1 MASVCACGDY
11 FNVSLDGELCLN
23 PGTMGLREIMYFNTP
38 GADQFRKSDYPW
50 LARIRVK
57 VQAAGGGSG
66 GARASANE
74 LISRPGGAGGGY
86 SESLLT
92 VDELGAVESV
102 VVGAGGVGGVGN
114 DPGTAGGDSS
124 FGGIVTALGGGP
136 GTANMTSGTSLAVT
150 NGISGP
156 VAGMGQF
163 VQGGGAG
170 EGSFRLNGS
179 SGLSGAGGDSML
191 GFGGWGRSTTGV
203 GGTSR
208 GYGGGASGAFS
219 VGEANNGTVG
229 GNGMVIVELYG

>member
-11 FNVSLDGELCLN
+11 FNVSTDGELCLN
-23 PGTMGLREIMYFNTP
+23 PGTMGLRDIVYFTV
-38 GADQFRKSDYPW
+38 GAHQFRKADYPW
-50 LARIRVK
+50 LARVRVR

-66 GARASANE
+66 GADADTGE
-74 LISRPGGAGGGY
+74 LISRPGAAGGGY
-86 SESLLT
+86 SESLLE

-102 VVGAGGVGGVGN
+102 VVGAGGIGGVGN

-124 FGGIVTALGGGP
+124 FGGVVMANGGGP
-136 GTANMTSGTSLAVT
+136 GTANMTSGTTMAVT

-156 VAGMGQF
+156 VAGTGQF

-170 EGSFRLNGS
+170 EGSIRLNGT

-219 VGEANNGTVG
+219 LGDANVGTVG
-229 GNGMVIVELYG
+229 GNGMVIVELFG